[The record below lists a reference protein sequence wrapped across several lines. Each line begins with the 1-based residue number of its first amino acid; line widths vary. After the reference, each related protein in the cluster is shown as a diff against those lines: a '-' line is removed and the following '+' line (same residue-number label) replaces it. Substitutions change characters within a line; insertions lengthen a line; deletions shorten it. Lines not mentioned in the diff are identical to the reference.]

1 MNLTSKQIGILAVL
15 GSALSFGTTGT
26 TQQLGVPDVAPVAVG
41 AARLAS
47 GALFLFIFAYLQR
60 GQRGTFRAPR
70 RDLAI
75 CGLGVA
81 MYQLTFF
88 SAVSLTGIAISTVTA
103 LGSVPTFSAIVA
115 FLVLGERPSRSWYLG
130 TSVTIIGISLVGTAK
145 GIDSFSPVGVGLA
158 AMAGFGFAVFSVI
171 SRKSLAQGAQDIW
184 LTATSFGVAA
194 LITFPFLFTQEIGW
208 LFTQSGSLS
217 VLWLGLVPTA
227 IGYFLFT
234 FGLKRVDTSTAAT
247 VVLAEPVTA
256 TVLAALVI
264 GESLVLQS
272 YVGIAVVAAGII
284 YISKK
289 S

>member
-1 MNLTSKQIGILAVL
+1 
-15 GSALSFGTTGT
+15 
-26 TQQLGVPDVAPVAVG
+26 
-41 AARLAS
+41 
-47 GALFLFIFAYLQR
+47 
-60 GQRGTFRAPR
+60 
-70 RDLAI
+70 
-75 CGLGVA
+75 

-115 FLVLGERPSRSWYLG
+115 YLVLGERPTRSWFLG
-130 TSVTIIGISLVGTAK
+130 TSVTIIGIALVGTAK
-145 GIDSFSPVGVGLA
+145 GIDSFSSAGVGLA
-158 AMAGFGFAVFSVI
+158 ALAGFGFAVFSVV

-184 LTATSFGVAA
+184 LTATSFGAAA
-194 LITFPFLFTQEIGW
+194 LITFPFLFVQDIDW
-208 LFTQSGSLS
+208 IFTQAGSLS

-247 VVLAEPVTA
+247 VVLAESVTA

-264 GESLVLQS
+264 GESLVFQS
-272 YVGIAVVAAGII
+272 YLGIAVVALGII

-289 S
+289 A

>member
-184 LTATSFGVAA
+184 LTAISFGVAA